1 MAIVITGLLQIP
13 NIGLLMALRI
23 LQGFVVGV
31 FMAVVPM
38 YVNELVPID
47 LHGSEG
53 VISQILIVVGV
64 VIDYIFKVAFNVSNA
79 NT

>member
-1 MAIVITGLLQIP
+1 MITGLLQIP